1 MPTLSDFYK
10 IEYNRLLSYYQDK
23 QLAFSVF
30 KFLYEYTFQQK
41 FFLVN
46 NKTIFS
52 KIKKQEF
59 MTYIDQITILDMP
72 FQYILKY
79 VPFLDTEIEVTP
91 PVLIPR
97 SETEWW
103 VNYLTKKLQEKKNK
117 KLFIADF
124 CSGSGCIG
132 IGLLKFFERGLCDSF
147 DNMPQAIYLAA
158 KNAQS
163 NGVKSR
169 YKVYL
174 KDILNL
180 KKHKKYDIVVSNP
193 PYISL
198 SDYEKLDNSVK
209 NWEKKSALTDE
220 KNGYT
225 IILHLLMFVKKN
237 LKKNSILCIEICESY
252 GQFLLKYTN
261 EIYPH
266 DFVFLLK
273 DQYNKKRVLIV
284 VKGEYKKFFE
294 NIYETR

>member
-1 MPTLSDFYK
+1 MPTVSDLYK
-10 IEYNRLLSYYQDK
+10 IEYNRLFSYYQDK

-41 FFLVN
+41 FFLVDN
-46 NKTIFS
+46 SAIFT
-52 KIKKQEF
+52 KVKKQEF
-59 MTYIDQITILDMP
+59 ITYVNQITILDMP
-72 FQYILKY
+72 FQYILKH

-97 SETEWW
+97 PETEWW

-132 IGLLKFFERGLCDSF
+132 IGLLKFFEQSLCDSF

-174 KDILNL
+174 KDILTL
-180 KKHKKYDIVVSNP
+180 KKHKKYDIIVSNP

-198 SDYEKLDNSVK
+198 THYEKLDKSVK
-209 NWEKKSALTDE
+209 NWEKKSALTDGE
-220 KNGYT
+220 EGYT
-225 IILHLLMFVKKN
+225 IILHLLQFVKKS
-237 LKKNSILCIEICESY
+237 LKKNSILCIEICHTY
-252 GQFLLKYTN
+252 AKFLQKYTN
-261 EIYPH
+261 KIYPH
-266 DFVFLLK
+266 DFVFLLE

-294 NIYETR
+294 NIYETH